1 MAPETTLRE
10 RVEDAAEAVGAV
22 WPLHSFVTANPL
34 AGYEDQPFYEAV
46 EAAAETL
53 GGDGYPSADTFRR
66 ALETGQIDSTVLSE
80 RLADHGYTP
89 DPEASLDRLA
99 GGAESDTDATDT
111 GVESSDPSPMDR
123 VDAVTSKWLAAF
135 LEQGTATWSMP
146 NRDRGFYEAFRAVAR
161 HDDDVPNGDAIAAL
175 PAAPADA
182 VRELLA
188 DHPTDRWGAGF
199 ERHLA
204 SLPGWTGLIKRRAA
218 DGGDWQSAYPITLTG
233 YLAARLALAAQFGAP
248 LVPRESTATA
258 GDDAGSTTGADA
270 TGADATADDAT
281 GADATADDAASSAD
295 PDIPLAEVWLRAWE
309 ASYRG
314 PLVDALSDASASLDA
329 SATGA
334 NRTTADANRATADA
348 NRATADTNIAS
359 EAGRPAAQLVFC
371 IDTRSEIIRR
381 HIESTG
387 AYETHGY
394 AGFFGVPMRY
404 DGHDSA
410 VTVDA
415 CPPIVD
421 ARHHIAERPAEAAG
435 TAPATHDRWH
445 DAVEAAESII
455 ESLESNA
462 AAAFSYV
469 ESTGVGYGAAL
480 AARTLLPARVYD
492 LASAVDERVPDV
504 HAFCTPMFDAEPDA
518 VADGGSDALPAGLSL
533 AERVAYAA
541 TAFELM
547 GWDDFARLV
556 VFAGHA
562 SHTTNNPFGS
572 SLDCGACAGNPGGP
586 SARVLAA
593 ICNDDAVRARLRDRG
608 IDVPADTVFVAGEH
622 DTTTDAVELYADHV
636 PETHADD
643 LAALR
648 AALETARA
656 GAATERAADLG
667 VATDAGVRET
677 ERRAADWAETRP
689 EWGLAGNAAFVV
701 GPRDLTADLDLD
713 GRSFLHSY
721 DWQTDPDGDALEAI
735 VRGPMV
741 VTQWINAQY
750 YFATVDTAVF
760 GSGSKITQNPVGN
773 IGVYQGNGGDLMGG
787 LPRQS
792 LETTDGKPH
801 HQPIRL
807 STVIHA
813 PVDRVDAVCA
823 SVETVQTLLDN
834 GWLSLTVVDPT
845 REHRA
850 FRYAGAG
857 EWVAVDSQ
865 SPVEPAPPVEPATA
879 GE

>member
-1 MAPETTLRE
+1 MPPETTLRE

-34 AGYEDQPFYEAV
+34 AGYEDRPFHEAV

-66 ALETGQIDSTVLSE
+66 ALETGRIDSDVLSE
-80 RLADHGYTP
+80 RLVDHGYAP

-99 GGAESDTDATDT
+99 AGTRSDSA
-111 GVESSDPSPMDR
+111 SSDLSPMDR
-123 VDAVTSKWLAAF
+123 VDAVASKWLAAF
-135 LEQGTATWSMP
+135 LEQGTAAWSMP

-161 HDDDVPNGDAIAAL
+161 YDADVPDGDAIAAL
-175 PAAPADA
+175 PADPADA
-182 VRELLA
+182 IRALLA
-188 DHPTDRWGAGF
+188 DHPPDRWAAGF

-248 LVPRESTATA
+248 LVPDDPPATA
-258 GDDAGSTTGADA
+258 GADA
-270 TGADATADDAT
+270 D
-281 GADATADDAASSAD
+281 SSTEHTV
-295 PDIPLAEVWLRAWE
+295 PLAEVWLRAWE

-314 PLVDALSDASASLDA
+314 SLVDALSEASASLDA
-329 SATGA
+329 SATDV
-334 NRTTADANRATADA
+334 DASD
-348 NRATADTNIAS
+348 
-359 EAGRPAAQLVFC
+359 EGRPAAQLVFC

-421 ARHHIAERPAEAAG
+421 ACHHVAERPVAAADAEP
-435 TAPATHDRWH
+435 TAHDRWH
-445 DAVEAAESII
+445 DAVEAAESIV

-469 ESTGVGYGAAL
+469 ESTGVGYGVAL

-492 LASAVDERVPDV
+492 LASTVDERVPDV
-504 HAFCTPMFDAEPDA
+504 HAFCTPTFDAESDA
-518 VADGGSDALPAGLSL
+518 VADGGSDALPAGLTL
-533 AERVAYAA
+533 EERVEYAA
-541 TAFELM
+541 AAFELM

-593 ICNDDAVRARLRDRG
+593 ICNDDAVRARLHDRG

-622 DTTTDAVELYADHV
+622 DTTTDTVELYADNV

-648 AALETARA
+648 ADLETARA
-656 GAATERAADLG
+656 GATAERAADLG
-667 VATDAGVRET
+667 AATDAGARET

-689 EWGLAGNAAFVV
+689 EWGLAGNAAFVI
-701 GPRDLTADLDLD
+701 GPRGLTADLDLD

-721 DWQTDPDGDALEAI
+721 DWRTDSDGDALEAI
-735 VRGPMV
+735 VSGPMV

-750 YFATVDTAVF
+750 YFATVDNAVF
-760 GSGSKITQNPVGN
+760 GSGSKVTQNPVGN
-773 IGVYQGNGGDLMGG
+773 VGVYQGNGGDLMGG
-787 LPRQS
+787 LPLQS
-792 LETTDGKPH
+792 LEATDGEPY

-807 STVIHA
+807 SAVVHA
-813 PVDRVDAVCA
+813 PVDRVEAVCA
-823 SVETVQTLLDN
+823 SVETVRTLLDN

-850 FRYAGAG
+850 FRYAGTG
-857 EWVAVDSQ
+857 EWVAVDDPSTA
-865 SPVEPAPPVEPATA
+865 EPTPPVEPATA

>member
-1 MAPETTLRE
+1 MPPETILRE

-34 AGYEDQPFYEAV
+34 AGYEDRPFHEAV
-46 EAAAETL
+46 ETAAETL
-53 GGDGYPSADTFRR
+53 GGDGYPSVDTFRR
-66 ALETGQIDSTVLSE
+66 ALETDRIDSDVLSA
-80 RLADHGYTP
+80 RLVDHGYAP

-99 GGAESDTDATDT
+99 EARSDAEPRGVAGESDGSA
-111 GVESSDPSPMDR
+111 VASSDPSPMDR
-123 VDAVTSKWLAAF
+123 VDAVASKWLAAF
-135 LEQGTATWSMP
+135 LEQGTAAWSMP

-161 HDDDVPNGDAIAAL
+161 YDADVPDGDAIAAL
-175 PAAPADA
+175 PADPADA
-182 VRELLA
+182 IRALLA
-188 DHPTDRWGAGF
+188 DHPPDRWAAGF

-248 LVPRESTATA
+248 LVPDDPPATA
-258 GDDAGSTTGADA
+258 GADTESTTSDDAPDIDPDA
-270 TGADATADDAT
+270 IADDA
-281 GADATADDAASSAD
+281 DSSVESD
-295 PDIPLAEVWLRAWE
+295 VPLAEVWLRAWE
-309 ASYRG
+309 ATYRES
-314 PLVDALSDASASLDA
+314 LVDALSDASASLDA
-329 SATGA
+329 SAT
-334 NRTTADANRATADA
+334 DVE
-348 NRATADTNIAS
+348 AS
-359 EAGRPAAQLVFC
+359 DEGRPAAQLVFC

-421 ARHHIAERPAEAAG
+421 ACHHVAERPVAAADAEP
-435 TAPATHDRWH
+435 TAHDRWH
-445 DAVEAAESII
+445 DAVEAAESIV

-469 ESTGVGYGAAL
+469 ESTGVGYGVAL

-504 HAFCTPMFDAEPDA
+504 HAFCTPTFDAESDV
-518 VADGGSDALPAGLSL
+518 VADGGSDALPAGLTL
-533 AERVAYAA
+533 EERVEYAA
-541 TAFELM
+541 AAFELM

-593 ICNDDAVRARLRDRG
+593 ICNDDAVRARLHDRG

-622 DTTTDAVELYADHV
+622 DTTTDTVELYADDV

-648 AALETARA
+648 ADLETARA
-656 GAATERAADLG
+656 GATAERAADLG
-667 VATDAGVRET
+667 VETDAGVRET

-701 GPRDLTADLDLD
+701 GPRGLTDDLDLD

-721 DWQTDPDGDALEAI
+721 DWRADPDGDALEAI
-735 VRGPMV
+735 VSGPMV

-750 YFATVDTAVF
+750 YFATVDNAVF
-760 GSGSKITQNPVGN
+760 GSGSKVTQNPVGN
-773 IGVYQGNGGDLMGG
+773 VGVYQGNGGDLMGG
-787 LPRQS
+787 LPLQS
-792 LETTDGKPH
+792 LEATDGEPY

-807 STVIHA
+807 SAVVHA
-813 PVDRVDAVCA
+813 PVDRVEAACA
-823 SVETVQTLLDN
+823 SVETVRTLLDN

-850 FRYAGAG
+850 FRYAGTG
-857 EWVAVDSQ
+857 EWVAVDDPSTA
-865 SPVEPAPPVEPATA
+865 EPTPPVEPATA

>member
-1 MAPETTLRE
+1 MPPEPTLRE
-10 RVEDAAEAVGAV
+10 RVADAAEAVGAV

-34 AGYEDQPFYEAV
+34 AGYEDRPFHEAV

-53 GGDGYPSADTFRR
+53 GGDGYPSTDTFHR
-66 ALETGQIDSTVLSE
+66 AFESGRIDSDLLCA
-80 RLADHGYTP
+80 RLADHGY
-89 DPEASLDRLA
+89 DPNPQTSLDRLA
-99 GGAESDTDATDT
+99 DSTSTD
-111 GVESSDPSPMDR
+111 VESSDPSPMDR

-135 LEQGTATWSMP
+135 LEQGTAAWAMP
-146 NRDRGFYEAFRAVAR
+146 NRDRGFYEAFRSVAR
-161 HDDDVPNGDAIAAL
+161 HDRDVPDGAAIAAL
-175 PAAPADA
+175 PADPADA
-182 VRELLA
+182 IRELLA
-188 DHPTDRWGAGF
+188 NHPSNRWAAGF

-218 DGGDWQSAYPITLTG
+218 DGSDWQAAYPITLTG
-233 YLAARLALAAQFGAP
+233 YVAVRMALAAQFGAP
-248 LVPRESTATA
+248 LVPDESTAGT
-258 GDDAGSTTGADA
+258 GVDAGSSDGTDA
-270 TGADATADDAT
+270 QTDDDSGT
-281 GADATADDAASSAD
+281 DSEV
-295 PDIPLAEVWLRAWE
+295 PLAEVWLRAWE

-314 PLVDALSDASASLDA
+314 SLVDALSDASASLNGSA
-329 SATGA
+329 SG
-334 NRTTADANRATADA
+334 
-348 NRATADTNIAS
+348 ADTAS
-359 EAGRPAAQLVFC
+359 TAVDTASTAVDTTPTTVDNASDDGRPAAQLVFC

-381 HIESTG
+381 HIESAG
-387 AYETHGY
+387 PYETHGY

-404 DGHDSA
+404 DGHDA
-410 VTVDA
+410 EATVDA

-421 ARHHIAERPAEAAG
+421 ACHHVAERPTDAG
-435 TAPATHDRWH
+435 DDAMVHDRWH
-445 DAVEAAESII
+445 GAVEAAESII

-469 ESTGVGYGAAL
+469 ESTGLGYGAAL

-492 LASAVDERVPDV
+492 LASALDERVPDV
-504 HAFCTPMFDAEPDA
+504 HAFCTPTLDPASDA
-518 VADGGSDALPAGLSL
+518 VADGGSDVLPPGLTL
-533 AERVAYAA
+533 EERVEYAA

-547 GWDDFARLV
+547 GWENFARLV

-586 SARVLAA
+586 SARVLAT
-593 ICNDDAVRARLRDRG
+593 ICNDDAVSARLRDRG
-608 IDVPADTVFVAGEH
+608 IDVPTDTVFLAGEH
-622 DTTTDAVELYADHV
+622 DTTTDTVELYADHV

-648 AALETARA
+648 ADLETARA
-656 GAATERAADLG
+656 GATAERAADLG
-667 VATDAGVRET
+667 VDPDAGARDT

-689 EWGLAGNAAFVV
+689 EWGLAGNAAFVI
-701 GPRDLTADLDLD
+701 GPRELTADLDLD

-721 DWQTDPDGDALEAI
+721 DWRADPDGDALEAI
-735 VRGPMV
+735 VGGPMV

-750 YFATVDTAVF
+750 YFATVDNAVF
-760 GSGSKITQNPVGN
+760 GSGSKVTQNPVGN
-773 IGVYQGNGGDLMGG
+773 VGVYQGNGGDLMGG
-787 LPRQS
+787 LPLQS
-792 LETTDGKPH
+792 LEAIDGEPY

-807 STVIHA
+807 STVVHA

-850 FRYAGAG
+850 FHYAGAG
-857 EWVAVDSQ
+857 EWVAVDDR
-865 SPVEPAPPVEPATA
+865 SPVELASPVESAPA

>member
-1 MAPETTLRE
+1 MPPETALRE

-34 AGYEDQPFYEAV
+34 AGYEDRPFHEAV

-53 GGDGYPSADTFRR
+53 GGDGYPSAETFRR
-66 ALETGQIDSTVLSE
+66 ALETGRIDSDVLSS
-80 RLADHGYTP
+80 RLADHGYAP
-89 DPEASLDRLA
+89 DPETSLDRLA
-99 GGAESDTDATDT
+99 AETRSDTETRSGA
-111 GVESSDPSPMDR
+111 GASDPSPMDR
-123 VDAVTSKWLAAF
+123 VDAVASKWLAAF
-135 LEQGTATWSMP
+135 LEQDTAAWSMP
-146 NRDRGFYEAFRAVAR
+146 NRDRGFYEAFRAVAQ
-161 HDDDVPNGDAIAAL
+161 HDADVPDSDAIAAL
-175 PAAPADA
+175 PADPTDA
-182 VRELLA
+182 LRELLA
-188 DHPTDRWGAGF
+188 DHPTDRWTVGF

-204 SLPGWTGLIKRRAA
+204 SLPGWTGLIKRRTA

-248 LVPRESTATA
+248 LVPDESSATT
-258 GDDAGSTTGADA
+258 GDDVGSTTEH
-270 TGADATADDAT
+270 
-281 GADATADDAASSAD
+281 
-295 PDIPLAEVWLRAWE
+295 DIPLAEVWLRAWE
-309 ASYRG
+309 ATYRG
-314 PLVDALSDASASLDA
+314 SLVEALSDASASLDA
-329 SATGA
+329 PTTGTGA
-334 NRTTADANRATADA
+334 TTASADA
-348 NRATADTNIAS
+348 TPASADAGAS
-359 EAGRPAAQLVFC
+359 DESRPAAQLTFC

-381 HIESTG
+381 HIESAG

-404 DGHDSA
+404 DGHDSE

-421 ARHHIAERPAEAAG
+421 ACHHVAERPTETADADTAA
-435 TAPATHDRWH
+435 HDRWH

-492 LASAVDERVPDV
+492 LAVEVDERVPDV
-504 HAFCTPMFDAEPDA
+504 HAFCTPTFDVESDA
-518 VADGGSDALPAGLSL
+518 VADGGTDALPAGLTL
-533 AERVAYAA
+533 EERVEYAA
-541 TAFELM
+541 AAFELM
-547 GWDDFARLV
+547 GWEDFARLV

-593 ICNDDAVRARLRDRG
+593 ICNDDAVRSRLRDRG

-622 DTTTDAVELYADHV
+622 DTTTDTVELYADHV

-643 LAALR
+643 LAALQ
-648 AALETARA
+648 ADLETARA
-656 GAATERAADLG
+656 GATAERAADLG
-667 VATDAGVRET
+667 AATDAADAGTRET

-701 GPRDLTADLDLD
+701 GPRDLTSDLDLD

-721 DWQTDPDGDALEAI
+721 DWRTDPDGDALEAI
-735 VRGPMV
+735 VSGPMV

-750 YFATVDTAVF
+750 YFATVDNAVF
-760 GSGSKITQNPVGN
+760 GSGSKVTQNPVGN
-773 IGVYQGNGGDLMGG
+773 VGVYQGNGGDLMGG
-787 LPRQS
+787 LPLQS
-792 LETTDGKPH
+792 LEATDGEPY

-807 STVIHA
+807 STVVHA

-823 SVETVQTLLDN
+823 SVEAVQTLLDN

-845 REHRA
+845 RGHRA

-857 EWVAVDSQ
+857 EWVAVDDRSTAEPLA
-865 SPVEPAPPVEPATA
+865 SVEPVTA

>member
-1 MAPETTLRE
+1 MPPETTLRE

-34 AGYEDQPFYEAV
+34 AGYEDRPFHEAV

-66 ALETGQIDSTVLSE
+66 ALETGRIDSDVLSE
-80 RLADHGYTP
+80 RLVDHGYAP

-99 GGAESDTDATDT
+99 AGTRSDSA
-111 GVESSDPSPMDR
+111 SSDLSPMDR
-123 VDAVTSKWLAAF
+123 VDAVASKWLAAF
-135 LEQGTATWSMP
+135 LEQGTAAWSMP
-146 NRDRGFYEAFRAVAR
+146 NRDRGFYEAFRSVAR
-161 HDDDVPNGDAIAAL
+161 HDADVPDGAAIAAL
-175 PAAPADA
+175 PVDPGDA
-182 VRELLA
+182 IRELLA
-188 DHPTDRWGAGF
+188 DHPPDRWAAGF

-248 LVPRESTATA
+248 LVPDDPPATA
-258 GDDAGSTTGADA
+258 GADA
-270 TGADATADDAT
+270 D
-281 GADATADDAASSAD
+281 SSTEHTV
-295 PDIPLAEVWLRAWE
+295 PLAEVWLRAWE

-314 PLVDALSDASASLDA
+314 SLVDALSEASASLDA
-329 SATGA
+329 SATDV
-334 NRTTADANRATADA
+334 DASD
-348 NRATADTNIAS
+348 
-359 EAGRPAAQLVFC
+359 EGRPAAQLVFC

-387 AYETHGY
+387 PYETHGY

-421 ARHHIAERPAEAAG
+421 ACHHVTERPAETADADTAA
-435 TAPATHDRWH
+435 HDRWH
-445 DAVEAAESII
+445 GAVEAAESIV

-469 ESTGVGYGAAL
+469 ESTGVGYGVAL

-492 LASAVDERVPDV
+492 LASTVDERVPDV
-504 HAFCTPMFDAEPDA
+504 HAFCMPTFDAEPDA
-518 VADGGSDALPAGLSL
+518 VADGGSDALPAGLTL
-533 AERVAYAA
+533 EERVEYAA
-541 TAFELM
+541 AAFELM

-593 ICNDDAVRARLRDRG
+593 ICNDDAVRTRLHDRG

-622 DTTTDAVELYADHV
+622 DTTTDTVELYADNV

-648 AALETARA
+648 ADLETARA
-656 GAATERAADLG
+656 GATAERAADLG
-667 VATDAGVRET
+667 AATDAGARET

-689 EWGLAGNAAFVV
+689 EWGLAGNAAFVI
-701 GPRDLTADLDLD
+701 GPRGLTADLDLD

-721 DWQTDPDGDALEAI
+721 DWRTDSDGDAIEAI
-735 VRGPMV
+735 VSGPMI

-750 YFATVDTAVF
+750 YFATVDNAVF
-760 GSGSKITQNPVGN
+760 GSGSKVTQNPVGN
-773 IGVYQGNGGDLMGG
+773 VGVYQGNGGDLMGG
-787 LPRQS
+787 LPLQS
-792 LETTDGKPH
+792 LEATDGEPY

-807 STVIHA
+807 STVVHA
-813 PVDRVDAVCA
+813 PIDRVDAVCA

-850 FRYAGAG
+850 FRYAGTG
-857 EWVAVDSQ
+857 EWVAVDGQ
-865 SPVEPAPPVEPATA
+865 SPVESAPPVEPATA

>member
-1 MAPETTLRE
+1 MPPETTLRE

-34 AGYEDQPFYEAV
+34 AGYEDRPFHEAV

-66 ALETGQIDSTVLSE
+66 ALETGRIDSDVLSE
-80 RLADHGYTP
+80 RLVDHGYAP

-99 GGAESDTDATDT
+99 AGTRSDSA
-111 GVESSDPSPMDR
+111 SSDLSPMDR
-123 VDAVTSKWLAAF
+123 VDAVASKWLAAF
-135 LEQGTATWSMP
+135 LEQGTAAWSMP
-146 NRDRGFYEAFRAVAR
+146 NRDRGFYEAFRSVAR
-161 HDDDVPNGDAIAAL
+161 HDADVPDGAAIAAL
-175 PAAPADA
+175 PVDPGDA
-182 VRELLA
+182 IRELLA
-188 DHPTDRWGAGF
+188 DHPPDRWAAGF

-248 LVPRESTATA
+248 LVPDDPPATA
-258 GDDAGSTTGADA
+258 GADVDSSTEHTV
-270 TGADATADDAT
+270 
-281 GADATADDAASSAD
+281 
-295 PDIPLAEVWLRAWE
+295 PLAEVWLRAWE

-314 PLVDALSDASASLDA
+314 SLVDALSEASASLDA
-329 SATGA
+329 SATDV
-334 NRTTADANRATADA
+334 DASD
-348 NRATADTNIAS
+348 
-359 EAGRPAAQLVFC
+359 EGRPAAQLVFC

-387 AYETHGY
+387 PYETHGY

-421 ARHHIAERPAEAAG
+421 ACHHVTERPAETADADTAA
-435 TAPATHDRWH
+435 HDRWH
-445 DAVEAAESII
+445 GAVEAAESIV

-469 ESTGVGYGAAL
+469 ESTGVGYGVAL

-492 LASAVDERVPDV
+492 LASTVDERVPDV
-504 HAFCTPMFDAEPDA
+504 HAFCMPTFDAEPDA
-518 VADGGSDALPAGLSL
+518 VADGGSDALPAGLTL
-533 AERVAYAA
+533 EERVEYAA
-541 TAFELM
+541 AAFELM

-593 ICNDDAVRARLRDRG
+593 ICNDDAVRTRLHDRG

-622 DTTTDAVELYADHV
+622 DTTTDTVELYADNV

-648 AALETARA
+648 ADLETARA
-656 GAATERAADLG
+656 GATAERAADLG
-667 VATDAGVRET
+667 AATDAGARET

-689 EWGLAGNAAFVV
+689 EWGLAGNAAFVI
-701 GPRDLTADLDLD
+701 GPRGLTADLDLD

-721 DWQTDPDGDALEAI
+721 DWRTDSDGDALEAI
-735 VRGPMV
+735 VSGPMV

-750 YFATVDTAVF
+750 YFATVDNAVF
-760 GSGSKITQNPVGN
+760 GSGSKVTQNPVGN
-773 IGVYQGNGGDLMGG
+773 VGVYQGNGGDLMGG
-787 LPRQS
+787 LPLQS
-792 LETTDGKPH
+792 LEATDGEPY

-807 STVIHA
+807 STVVHA

-850 FRYAGAG
+850 FRYAGTG
-857 EWVAVDSQ
+857 EWVAVDDRSTA
-865 SPVEPAPPVEPATA
+865 EPTPPVEPATA

>member
-1 MAPETTLRE
+1 MPPEVTLRE
-10 RVEDAAEAVGAV
+10 RVDEAAETVGAV

-34 AGYEDQPFYEAV
+34 AGYEDRPFHEAV

-53 GGDGYPSADTFRR
+53 GGDGYPSADTFCR
-66 ALETGQIDSTVLSE
+66 ALETGRIDRDLLCE
-80 RLADHGYTP
+80 RLADHGYEP
-89 DPEASLDRLA
+89 DPEASIDRLT
-99 GGAESDTDATDT
+99 GDT
-111 GVESSDPSPMDR
+111 GSVSGTTGTDIGSSDQSPMNR

-135 LEQGTATWSMP
+135 LEQDTAAWSMP
-146 NRDRGFYEAFRAVAR
+146 NRDRGFYEAFRTVAR
-161 HDDDVPNGDAIAAL
+161 HDNDVPDGAAIAAL
-175 PAAPADA
+175 PADPADA
-182 VRELLA
+182 IRELLA
-188 DHPTDRWGAGF
+188 DHPTDRWTVGF

-233 YLAARLALAAQFGAP
+233 YLAARMALAAQFGAP
-248 LVPRESTATA
+248 LVPAESTATA
-258 GDDAGSTTGADA
+258 GADA
-270 TGADATADDAT
+270 D
-281 GADATADDAASSAD
+281 SSTE

-314 PLVDALSDASASLDA
+314 SLVDALSDASASLDA
-329 SATGA
+329 PATGA
-334 NRTTADANRATADA
+334 SATTAAVDG
-348 NRATADTNIAS
+348 AS
-359 EAGRPAAQLVFC
+359 DAGRPAAQLVFC

-387 AYETHGY
+387 PYETHGY

-404 DGHDSA
+404 DGHDSE

-421 ARHHIAERPAEAAG
+421 ACHHVADRPAETADADTAA
-435 TAPATHDRWH
+435 HDRWH
-445 DAVEAAESII
+445 DAVEAAESIV

-469 ESTGVGYGAAL
+469 ESTGVGYGVAL

-492 LASAVDERVPDV
+492 LASAADERVPDV
-504 HAFCTPMFDAEPDA
+504 HAFCTPTFDAEPNA
-518 VADGGSDALPAGLSL
+518 VADGGADALPAGLTL
-533 AERVAYAA
+533 EERVEYAA
-541 TAFELM
+541 AAFELM

-622 DTTTDAVELYADHV
+622 DTTTDTVELYADHV

-648 AALETARA
+648 ADLETARA
-656 GAATERAADLG
+656 GATAERAADLG
-667 VATDAGVRET
+667 AATDASEASTRET

-701 GPRDLTADLDLD
+701 GPRDLTTDLDLD

-721 DWQTDPDGDALEAI
+721 DWRTDPDGDALEAI
-735 VRGPMV
+735 VSGPMV

-750 YFATVDTAVF
+750 YFATVDNAVF
-760 GSGSKITQNPVGN
+760 GSGSKVTQNPVGN
-773 IGVYQGNGGDLMGG
+773 VGVYQGNGGDLMGG
-787 LPRQS
+787 LPLQS
-792 LETTDGKPH
+792 LEATDGEPY

-807 STVIHA
+807 STVVHA
-813 PVDRVDAVCA
+813 PIDRVDAVCA

-857 EWVAVDSQ
+857 EWIAVDDRSTA
-865 SPVEPAPPVEPATA
+865 EPTPPVEPATA